1 MNEKEIRLIAF
12 DLDGTFL
19 DEEKKIPEVNLRAIR
34 AAAEQGICIVPATG
48 RLWEG
53 LPQELREREE
63 IRYYILING
72 AQIYDAKE
80 DRVLASAEL
89 SREQAQALF
98 ACGEELGCLY
108 DCYMGDRAYMSRRFL
123 EQLEDYVPEKNY
135 VGYMKSIRTPV
146 EDLRETVRE
155 AGGSVQKVQY
165 FFRDMEKRAE
175 VMEHLG
181 EIVPG
186 VKATASLRS
195 NIEINSIEASKGK
208 ALETLCSHLG
218 FSKENALAF
227 GDGTNDLS
235 MIEAAGIGAAM
246 ANADRKVLAAADRV
260 APSNN
265 EGGVGQLILELIEK

>member
-246 ANADRKVLAAADRV
+246 ANADQKVLAAADRV

>member
-34 AAAEQGICIVPATG
+34 EAAEQGICIVPATG

-246 ANADRKVLAAADRV
+246 ANADQKVLAAADRV
-260 APSNN
+260 ALSNN

>member
-34 AAAEQGICIVPATG
+34 EAAELGICIVPATG

-98 ACGEELGCLY
+98 AYGEELGCLY

-260 APSNN
+260 ARSNN

>member
-260 APSNN
+260 ARSNN